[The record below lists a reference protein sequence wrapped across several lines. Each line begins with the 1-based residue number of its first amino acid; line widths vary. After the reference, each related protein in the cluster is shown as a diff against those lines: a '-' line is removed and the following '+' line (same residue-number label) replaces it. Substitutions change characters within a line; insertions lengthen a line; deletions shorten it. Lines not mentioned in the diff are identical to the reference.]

1 MDSMII
7 CEVQVWAIIRGGGCD
22 LAHKMATF
30 SSMKRVRLWK
40 AWSLEKSK
48 AYIRMGYLSTT
59 NLKWQFYRNCCCFN
73 VTTLHPPNTT
83 VSGLHKLHRTSHLQN
98 PNIFSRQEFTF
109 PNFVS
114 DTSSANP
121 WVVKTENEIWIPFF
135 VLASVGSTLCSPNY
149 VLKYLNLHPS
159 DTYNKLFLRNEESS
173 INSLRKK

>member
-1 MDSMII
+1 MTSYHILMPTISL
-7 CEVQVWAIIRGGGCD
+7 VKW
-22 LAHKMATF
+22 
-30 SSMKRVRLWK
+30 VRLWK
-40 AWSLEKSK
+40 AWLLKKSQ
-48 AYIRMGYLSTT
+48 AYIRMRYLSST

-98 PNIFSRQEFTF
+98 PNIFPFHGFKF

-114 DTSSANP
+114 ATSSSNP
-121 WVVKTENEIWIPFF
+121 WVFKTENDIWIPFF

-159 DTYNKLFLRNEESS
+159 DTYNKLFLRNEQEG
-173 INSLRKK
+173 IKAVREK